1 MVIQQDFIHRLKNLS
16 TCLVYEKL
24 KDYSCVEYHAIH
36 THIIRYHPGGEVES
50 HISHNHFCKIRVS

>member
-1 MVIQQDFIHRLKNLS
+1 MVIQQDFIHGLKNLS

-36 THIIRYHPGGEVES
+36 THIIRGGGGG
-50 HISHNHFCKIRVS
+50 

>member
-36 THIIRYHPGGEVES
+36 THIIRYHPGGGGGIPY
-50 HISHNHFCKIRVS
+50 ISQSFW